1 MHHSHSK
8 RIHRCHHQVNSTWK
22 CPWKINIFGETLLLS
37 TFLTLQL
44 WQLRSS
50 WRERQREAD
59 ADLRSNL
66 PSCNLAYWGSQPSA
80 GRIWIIMTCDITGK
94 NCSWTYCDIIRRMA
108 QENVFPEQ
116 EEGHWLRGRTAWR
129 HILWKVNIWKCLGTH
144 CTTLLWLPMVRSE
157 WPCTGL
163 MHHVQISS
171 PEIYQCVS
179 SLVLQDKRSQ
189 LLPDTLFK
197 YQF

>member
-1 MHHSHSK
+1 MQKQHKWWNACHWKRLPPRSFWYFQIYCYCEENILVQKMGETWYCCKMHHSHSK

-22 CPWKINIFGETLLLS
+22 CPWKINIFRETVLIS

-59 ADLRSNL
+59 AELRSNL

-80 GRIWIIMTCDITGK
+80 GRIWIIMICDITGK

-108 QENVFPEQ
+108 LENVFPEQ

-129 HILWKVNIWKCLGTH
+129 HIL
-144 CTTLLWLPMVRSE
+144 
-157 WPCTGL
+157 
-163 MHHVQISS
+163 
-171 PEIYQCVS
+171 
-179 SLVLQDKRSQ
+179 
-189 LLPDTLFK
+189 
-197 YQF
+197 